1 MHSFS
6 LVSICAALITVAA
19 CSNTSSDP
27 SGGEI
32 RSEADVQRLFE
43 AIMPDLLKAFTE
55 LADDQFGAK
64 ADEGPS
70 VQCPGG
76 GSIDVNLISGQ
87 TTLAEC
93 SGGGATISGTVVL
106 SVQSIPP
113 SSYEALF
120 SGVLTVTGSFTGT
133 IDVFDAMIQW
143 SVPATEANTYWS
155 VTVRIGEEYVYA
167 SSDDSG
173 GGGGGGGGGDGVTCN
188 CTGSGGPSSG
198 TDNRIHISN
207 ISNQAGIQVVLT
219 AGDQV
224 CTIDQLI
231 VSDPSGGIEL
241 DQCVMN
247 VGVGDAVTIA
257 ATTAAAVG
265 GAATCVVDATA
276 IVPGLSGP
284 QTFANVFT
292 QPVSVMCDLGFAF

>member
-1 MHSFS
+1 
-6 LVSICAALITVAA
+6 
-19 CSNTSSDP
+19 
-27 SGGEI
+27 
-32 RSEADVQRLFE
+32 
-43 AIMPDLLKAFTE
+43 
-55 LADDQFGAK
+55 
-64 ADEGPS
+64 
-70 VQCPGG
+70 
-76 GSIDVNLISGQ
+76 VNLTGQ

-93 SGGGATISGTVVL
+93 SAGGSTISGTVAL
-106 SVQSIPP
+106 FAQSIPP
-113 SSYEALF
+113 SSYEAYF
-120 SGVLTVTGSFTGT
+120 SGILTVSGDFTGT
-133 IDVFDAMIQW
+133 IDVVDAIIQW

-173 GGGGGGGGGDGVTCN
+173 GGGGGSGGSDGRTCN
-188 CTGSGGPSSG
+188 CNDSSGPSPD

-207 ISNQAGIQVVLT
+207 ISNQARIQVVLT

-231 VSDPSGGIEL
+231 VSNPSGGIEL

-257 ATTAAAVG
+257 ATTEAAVD

-276 IVPGLSGP
+276 ILPGLSGP
-284 QTFANVFT
+284 QTFASVFA
-292 QPVSVMCDLGFAF
+292 QPVSVVCESGFAF